1 MVEELEKEKKR
12 KGLRLVSRK
21 STKKMLGKWKKLDE
35 AGDKSDK
42 EYMAGENEPLRQV
55 LGVQLETAIE
65 VDPSLDGVPL
75 PAFFRHAIDYVET
88 HGLTLEGIYR
98 VSSPKSRLDEL
109 EKKANDGSPLN
120 FVEGHEAAGLIKRF
134 LRQLPE
140 PLLSSDFENLVKNCT
155 CDWRGVCQCP
165 VRSQLWGSAVF
176 YMGSRR
182 SVNIEVPYVLKDPH
196 VGRATGSFVPQQ
208 DYSNPTPGN
217 TIVAD
222 ASSDPTLGGE
232 RKPSVEAFNE
242 ARKYTKYALSA
253 IDYEDTRAVVE
264 NLRKALSLMENF

>member
-155 CDWRGVCQCP
+155 CDWRGVCQCS
-165 VRSQLWGSAVF
+165 VRSQMKEKL
-176 YMGSRR
+176 RR
-182 SVNIEVPYVLKDPH
+182 SGRAQYYLLGYLLLHVQNVIRMESENKMGIHALGLLFQTVLDISRQLVCYLIVNASGRLCKDPPK
-196 VGRATGSFVPQQ
+196 V
-208 DYSNPTPGN
+208 DYLFDDV
-217 TIVAD
+217 TIV
-222 ASSDPTLGGE
+222 P
-232 RKPSVEAFNE
+232 
-242 ARKYTKYALSA
+242 
-253 IDYEDTRAVVE
+253 
-264 NLRKALSLMENF
+264 